1 MFPIKKIANA
11 RQDELWSVREDLHA
25 RFGDVVEF
33 HLIDALLD
41 SVAAEFDREGGI
53 GAFRKV
59 LIERE
64 VVSQLQRG
72 ADLSYFYAD
81 YSAAA

>member
-1 MFPIKKIANA
+1 MFPITNIAGA
-11 RQDELWSVREDLHA
+11 RKDELWSVREDLHV
-25 RFGDVVEF
+25 RFGDTVEF
-33 HLIDALLD
+33 YLIDALLD

-64 VVSQLQRG
+64 VVSQLKRG
-72 ADLSYFYAD
+72 ADLSHLYTD
-81 YSAAA
+81 YSTAA